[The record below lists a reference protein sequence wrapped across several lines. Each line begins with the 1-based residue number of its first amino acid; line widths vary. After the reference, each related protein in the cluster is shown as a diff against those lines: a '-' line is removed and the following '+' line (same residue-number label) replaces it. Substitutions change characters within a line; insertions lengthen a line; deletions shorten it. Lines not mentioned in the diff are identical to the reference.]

1 MQAFRRFGAACPHN
15 RSLPS
20 FRRPSA
26 RLRCERYNRSG
37 KRLLLRV
44 DDRTVCS
51 VPPQWTDSVAPD
63 PEVGMRFYLGAVCLV
78 CSILLAMLWD
88 LRVSRRSG
96 CKRRKQRRTRP
107 RTLAAIATC
116 SSASCGGRRAY
127 YGSLHLA
134 NIGETNGRIIR
145 SMVRAEIV
153 PQQGRLLLHGSV
165 ENQYDL
171 GEITLGPGAAILLK
185 LDSDTPK
192 CTASPSHTGLPS
204 STILESDSCP
214 QGNPARV
221 ILFGKCSSE
230 HFEHAAMARADAL
243 LFGLRD
249 HIAGR
254 ADLRAALRVGQGRS

>member
-1 MQAFRRFGAACPHN
+1 MIGPFAPFHRNGPTQ
-15 RSLPS
+15 SLRILKS
-20 FRRPSA
+20 
-26 RLRCERYNRSG
+26 
-37 KRLLLRV
+37 
-44 DDRTVCS
+44 VCVS
-51 VPPQWTDSVAPD
+51 IS
-63 PEVGMRFYLGAVCLV
+63 GAVCLV

-107 RTLAAIATC
+107 RTLAAIATLQQRFRVVEGEPITVHC
-116 SSASCGGRRAY
+116 
-127 YGSLHLA
+127 HLA

-230 HFEHAAMARADAL
+230 HFEHAAM
-243 LFGLRD
+243 
-249 HIAGR
+249 
-254 ADLRAALRVGQGRS
+254 